1 MLIKVLKNFLRNFWL
16 PSIIKQRKKASLIK
30 LKNSLLGNEARKLI
44 SEKSHNSKLYIV
56 HNLYTCPPS
65 YGDFIWLIGLIN
77 VLKELR
83 KEVNLIIVKGAYS
96 NNWRKYKI
104 SNNGDKLA
112 REFFEIS
119 EKIDKNNSRFSTKLI
134 DQKEINQFLDSVNH
148 KELLFADQVKRNFP
162 IYIMYFDLIGIL
174 ISQTNLKYPSLS
186 FSKKNANKFLNNF
199 PEKYISLHLR
209 YNLEWGE
216 NRNPSDDEVIQLING
231 INKFTKAYI
240 VIVSDHIGCKYFKEI
255 IEKKS
260 KNKNIIFSKDFT
272 NSFYEDCELILNSS
286 LYLQFKGGGTS
297 AVPIFSSIPYLI
309 YAKIYSINE
318 TKCSEMSIASWSM
331 NNQFWVESNDI
342 NSFLKDLNL
351 FSKVFRDINKKIE
364 KG

>member
-1 MLIKVLKNFLRNFWL
+1 MFMEVLKNFLRNFWL
-16 PSIIKQRKKASLIK
+16 PSIIKKRNKINLIK
-30 LKNSLLGNEARKLI
+30 FKNMLLATEARKLI
-44 SEKSHNSKLYIV
+44 LETSYNNKLYIV
-56 HNLYTCPPS
+56 HNLYTAPAT

-96 NNWRKYKI
+96 NKWRKFKI
-104 SNNGDKLA
+104 SYDGDKLA
-112 REFFEIS
+112 REFFEIT
-119 EKIDKNNSRFSTKLI
+119 EKIDKNNYSFSTKLI
-134 DQKEINQFLDSVNH
+134 DQKEINRFLNSVNH
-148 KELLFADQVKRNFP
+148 KEILFADQVKKNFP
-162 IYIMYFDLIGIL
+162 IHMMYFDLISIL

-186 FSKKNANKFLNNF
+186 FNKQNVSKILNNL
-199 PEKYISLHLR
+199 PENYISLHLR

-216 NRNPSDDEVIQLING
+216 NRNPSNDEVIQLING
-231 INKFTKAYI
+231 IKKFTMANI

-260 KNKNIIFSKDFT
+260 KNEGILFSKDFT
-272 NSFYEDCELILNSS
+272 HSFYEDCELILNSS

-297 AVPIFSSIPYLI
+297 SVPIFSSIPYLI

-342 NSFLKDLNL
+342 DSFLEDLNL

-364 KG
+364 NS